1 MISNSLDSV
10 TLDGCRKSKKSNVS
24 KKETRTKERKAIAQ
38 VMAILCTV
46 AGLFGSS
53 EPAKTSKPSSRQ
65 RSQKKKHWQKKRIGA
80 HDDKGVHLNTP
91 HPAEGFFA
99 GGDESEHIDY
109 CREREMYWE
118 LVQQYLEE
126 ENQKKVDWVLSQ
138 LTQDDFDVYAEVL
151 GEPYDF
157 DDYYYISIPAFLWSF
172 AQNDPCD
179 VFCGSDKELPPKEE
193 LLEKVMQRIQY
204 CRFEAEE
211 LI

>member
-1 MISNSLDSV
+1 M
-10 TLDGCRKSKKSNVS
+10 
-24 KKETRTKERKAIAQ
+24 
-38 VMAILCTV
+38 CTI
-46 AGLFGSS
+46 AGLVETT
-53 EPAKTSKPSSRQ
+53 EPSKTIKTTSRQ
-65 RSQKKKHWQKKRIGA
+65 HSQKKKHWQQKRIA
-80 HDDKGVHLNTP
+80 SHDDKGVNLITP

-126 ENQKKVDWVLSQ
+126 ENKKKVDWVLSQ
-138 LTQDDFDVYAEVL
+138 LTQDDFDVYAAVL

-172 AQNDPCD
+172 AQNDPND
-179 VFCGSDKELPPKEE
+179 VFCGSDKELPPKEY
-193 LLEKVMQRIQY
+193 LLEAIKQRIAS
-204 CRFEAEE
+204 CRFEAGDFFE